1 MRGKASR
8 ERFLGE
14 LEGFPGRGG
23 QQMAVQSK
31 GGHSWVLKRTP
42 LSHHGVLPWVFSAR
56 VLILKVPCNFLLV
69 KMNNFS

>member
-1 MRGKASR
+1 
-8 ERFLGE
+8 
-14 LEGFPGRGG
+14 
-23 QQMAVQSK
+23 MAVQSK

-56 VLILKVPCNFLLV
+56 VFLLKVPCNFLLV